1 LSFYYCFLCLNFS
14 SVFFNIFEKSL
25 LRNVDASG
33 PYNTL
38 GAFPYGS
45 LSAAYKPKLDNLLE
59 FAVYCNTE
67 LNFELGNG
75 VLS

>member
-1 LSFYYCFLCLNFS
+1 
-14 SVFFNIFEKSL
+14 
-25 LRNVDASG
+25 VDASG

-45 LSAAYKPKLDNLLE
+45 LSAAYNPKLANLLLE

-75 VLS
+75 V